1 MNLNGEADAIQRAT
15 EPQSAANPSASSEK
29 TVLFLLDQQL
39 CGLPVTSVRDI
50 LDRFELSLVPLAPSE
65 VAGNLNLRGRIVTA
79 IDLRRRLS
87 SGARSIDRLDR
98 HHGRTA
104 IVVEHGA
111 TLYALLVDQVNEV
124 VSLPRSRRC
133 PKPIGLPQAW
143 AHYATC
149 VYKLDEGL
157 LALLDLEPLL
167 ALSSASH

>member
-1 MNLNGEADAIQRAT
+1 MNLNGEAGAIQQGT
-15 EPQSAANPSASSEK
+15 EPWSAANSSASCEK
-29 TVLFLLDQQL
+29 TVLFLLDKQL

-50 LDRFELSLVPLAPSE
+50 LDRFELSLVPLAPGE

-87 SGARSIDRLDR
+87 SGGQIDRLDR

-104 IVVEHGA
+104 IVVEHGS